1 MANIDEYV
9 ADVYWS
15 SKYIAVGKREVVQI
29 LKEPRDKQLMVG
41 KRV

>member
-15 SKYIAVGKREVVQI
+15 SKYIAVEKREVVQI
-29 LKEPRDKQLMVG
+29 LKDKQLMVG